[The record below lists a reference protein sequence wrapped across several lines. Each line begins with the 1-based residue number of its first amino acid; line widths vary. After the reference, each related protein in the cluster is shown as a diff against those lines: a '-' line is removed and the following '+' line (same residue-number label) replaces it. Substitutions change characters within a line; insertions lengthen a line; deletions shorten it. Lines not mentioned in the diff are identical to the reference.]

1 MVLNSLKN
9 FLKCFLYFTVPLG
22 CIFIG
27 FLIGLSALGRCVAEQ
42 FSYMVDEVAKLIPET
57 EENLGELGSYVLSAA
72 RELDWSRPL
81 QTIDVLF
88 RGEWLAQKISEFLGL
103 TMEQFN
109 ALADHLSGIA
119 LNVVTKIG
127 ESLLLLLVYVVVGA
141 VCGYFVTNYFVR
153 RNTVRRGIVGFL
165 ISSAVNAIAS
175 VLFVA
180 FMIWVGSVLNVR
192 ALSTVINVLGIV
204 VYAFV
209 SLLEAYLIQGRGRV
223 SFKKV
228 VNLRNCIL
236 LFLSHTVVFLLAIVI
251 SAIVLAVADFLVG
264 IFVAVS
270 ILLVALLVINVNA
283 ESYVDR
289 LAVKLREKE
298 SLTTNDRKELVGNLF
313 APPVAAQD
321 CTEELS
327 AAQTADEKTKQ

>member
-1 MVLNSLKN
+1 
-9 FLKCFLYFTVPLG
+9 
-22 CIFIG
+22 
-27 FLIGLSALGRCVAEQ
+27 
-42 FSYMVDEVAKLIPET
+42 
-57 EENLGELGSYVLSAA
+57 
-72 RELDWSRPL
+72 
-81 QTIDVLF
+81 
-88 RGEWLAQKISEFLGL
+88 
-103 TMEQFN
+103 
-109 ALADHLSGIA
+109 
-119 LNVVTKIG
+119 
-127 ESLLLLLVYVVVGA
+127 
-141 VCGYFVTNYFVR
+141 
-153 RNTVRRGIVGFL
+153 
-165 ISSAVNAIAS
+165 
-175 VLFVA
+175 
-180 FMIWVGSVLNVR
+180 GSVLNVR

-327 AAQTADEKTKQ
+327 AAQTADEITRKK